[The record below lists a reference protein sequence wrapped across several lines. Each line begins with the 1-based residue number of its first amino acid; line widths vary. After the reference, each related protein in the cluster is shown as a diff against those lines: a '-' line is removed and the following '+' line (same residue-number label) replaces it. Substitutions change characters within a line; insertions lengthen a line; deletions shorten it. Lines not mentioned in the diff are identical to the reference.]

1 MFTYIPITLVAS
13 FTNVT
18 WKPIE
23 HPIGCSIEQV
33 QILKYSELTG
43 YMGNS
48 SKK

>member
-1 MFTYIPITLVAS
+1 MFTYIPITLAAS
-13 FTNVT
+13 LINVT

-33 QILKYSELTG
+33 QSLEYLNSAG